1 MQAPDLI
8 AAHAHPAGVVAE
20 NVPSPCI
27 SVCQMEPR
35 SGLCL
40 GCMRTLEE
48 IACWSSMGEPEKQA
62 VCLELDLRREALF

>member
-1 MQAPDLI
+1 MD
-8 AAHAHPAGVVAE
+8 
-20 NVPSPCI
+20 
-27 SVCQMEPR
+27 PR

-48 IACWSSMGEPEKQA
+48 IACWSSMGESEKQA